1 MRTRVTLALALVSSL
16 LIAGQAFAVG
26 GQETKGGPKVQDIT
40 FWGPF
45 SGPDGELIQ
54 KLIERFNKEKPEI
67 KTTFTV
73 VPWDQYYDKLSIN
86 VAAGT
91 VPEVSIMHGHY
102 LAGYAAQDVLMAL
115 DDAVKRLGFNA
126 DDYIPALWSAGVY
139 NGVRY
144 GIPLDTFP
152 RFMWYNKRLLREAG
166 LNAELSKTEPVK
178 GEDLLAMAQ
187 KLTKGDQWGFVVPPA
202 GNGVHRTW
210 LSILWQNG
218 GDVLTPDNK
227 KAAVNSP
234 AGVQAIQV
242 MMDLV
247 TKYKTQ
253 PAGAVNI
260 QQMLNQSKIAMASDQ
275 ITELASHL
283 NIAGLELGSAPFPL
297 IGKTKATF
305 AVGHNFVI
313 PKPKKV
319 DQGKVNATLTFVKWI
334 SDNSFDYAKVGQV
347 PANLK
352 VIKSDQ
358 FKSLEHQWIAAQQ
371 WTWFKAPPGVVQM
384 REISDKLLNADLS
397 KAMAGQQS
405 AADAMKNLESAI
417 NKLLAP

>member
-1 MRTRVTLALALVSSL
+1 MRRLSLVLAFVAMLLV
-16 LIAGQAFAVG
+16 AGQASATG
-26 GQETKGGPKVQDIT
+26 GQEAKAGAKVQEIT
-40 FWGPF
+40 FWGPY

-54 KLIERFNKEKPEI
+54 KLIERFNREKPEV
-67 KTTFTV
+67 KVTFTV

-115 DDAVKRLGFNA
+115 DDAAKRLGFNA
-126 DDYIPALWSAGVY
+126 DDYIPALWNAGIF

-144 GIPLDTFP
+144 GIPLDCFP
-152 RFMWYNKRLLREAG
+152 RFMFYNKRLLREAG
-166 LNAELSKTEPVK
+166 LNPELSKTEPIK
-178 GEDLLAMAQ
+178 GEELLGMAQ
-187 KLTKGDQWGFVVPPA
+187 KLTKGDQWGFAVPPA

-210 LSILWQNG
+210 LSILFQNG

-234 AGVQAIQV
+234 AGVLAIQV

-247 TKYKTQ
+247 TKYKTM
-253 PAGAVNI
+253 PAGSINL
-260 QQMLNQSKIAMASDQ
+260 QQMLNQSKTAMQSDQ

-313 PKPKKV
+313 PKPKKI
-319 DQGKVNATLTFVKWI
+319 DQAKVNATLTFVKWM
-334 SDNSFDYAKVGQV
+334 SDNSFEYAKVGQV

-352 VIKSDQ
+352 VIKSEQ

-384 REISDKLLNADLS
+384 REISDKLMNAELS

-405 AADAMKNLESAI
+405 AADAMKNLEAAI
-417 NKLLAP
+417 NKLMTP